1 MTCCPV
7 CMWCW
12 GGVELQH
19 RPCDVQSCMS
29 VGLGWGE
36 VTTQTMRRVV
46 LHFCG
51 VGVGLQ
57 HRPSDGVGL
66 SYNTNHVTCSPLS
79 VGLGWGE
86 VTTQTM

>member
-1 MTCCPV
+1 MGWGAVTTDHVTCCPV

-12 GGVELQH
+12 GGVEFQH
-19 RPCDVQSCMS
+19 TPCDEVEVQHKPCDVQSCMS

-51 VGVGLQ
+51 VEVGW
-57 HRPSDGVGL
+57 
-66 SYNTNHVTCSPLS
+66 SYNTDHVTCCPVCL
-79 VGLGWGE
+79 WG
-86 VTTQTM
+86 